1 MIMNLTNHI
10 SERRLKVPNDHE
22 LNASHSRAMVATV
35 VEGAATPNKEIIGL
49 LGAGTSELNDL
60 EEQWPDY
67 GLKKVIYGV
76 PPKIFP
82 WV

>member
-1 MIMNLTNHI
+1 
-10 SERRLKVPNDHE
+10 
-22 LNASHSRAMVATV
+22 MVATV

-49 LGAGTSELNDL
+49 LGAGTSELSDL